1 MITHFF
7 RYRENFVIF
16 TGGLTADRA
25 GKTPS
30 LTVIHGK
37 TTTVLEMEHN
47 VLDFIPVCESQWE
60 SGKGFALLKLV

>member
-1 MITHFF
+1 M
-7 RYRENFVIF
+7 IF

-37 TTTVLEMEHN
+37 TTTVLEMEHS

-60 SGKGFALLKLV
+60 SGKGFVLLTVL